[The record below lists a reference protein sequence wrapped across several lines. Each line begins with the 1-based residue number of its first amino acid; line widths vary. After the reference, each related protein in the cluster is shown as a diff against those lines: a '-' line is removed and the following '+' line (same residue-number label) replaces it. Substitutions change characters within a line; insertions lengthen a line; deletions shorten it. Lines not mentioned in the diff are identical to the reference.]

1 LSARKFGGCC
11 IYLIRNK
18 DRGRPNGYPSPIIT
32 RENEMRI
39 FERLRRRVRDRTLER
54 KLFETIVAGLVE
66 AMPEEEPVAVRRQG
80 NTGCCCADKPG
91 PQRIG

>member
-1 LSARKFGGCC
+1 M
-11 IYLIRNK
+11 RNK
-18 DRGRPNGYPSPIIT
+18 DRSRPNGYLSSAIT

-39 FERLRRRVRDRTLER
+39 FERLRRRDRTLER
-54 KLFETIVAGLVE
+54 KLFETIVAGLVA
-66 AMPEEEPVAVRRQG
+66 AMPEEKFVPVRKQG